1 MNQIPINISS
11 MWSEG
16 DFSRES
22 SASQIQITWK
32 ARSNSPHSHAF
43 SFLHFLMQFFPYIF
57 TLPFCI
63 AIPLKWMC
71 EVATHIWMVQSHIR
85 SPCDTGSCAPARVG
99 CPRCARSSV
108 AVRAPVARARDTSPQ
123 YRSNTYLT
131 ISFSTNTILCNVKH
145 NLNTS
150 KTKS

>member
-1 MNQIPINISS
+1 MC
-11 MWSEG
+11 SEG

-32 ARSNSPHSHAF
+32 ARSKSPHSHAF
-43 SFLHFLMQFFPYIF
+43 PFPNFSMQFFPYIF

-108 AVRAPVARARDTSPQ
+108 AVRAPVARAQRATPHSVIRIHTSP
-123 YRSNTYLT
+123 SPFFHT
-131 ISFSTNTILCNVKH
+131 TILCNVKH
-145 NLNTS
+145 NPNS
-150 KTKS
+150 FKTKSQYI